1 MHFGFE
7 FCALKECIFI
17 SVLLLYLFLREKFL
31 EGWYIIFNRDD
42 YSSREILARQTY
54 MLDGD

>member
-7 FCALKECIFI
+7 FCALKERIF
-17 SVLLLYLFLREKFL
+17 SSALLLYLFLREKFL

-42 YSSREILARQTY
+42 YSNREILTRQTY